1 MSSTTYHARQN
12 PSRARDLNP
21 GYTSRAVTLYLIKPP
36 FISIRCFIRY
46 NERLPFMENAVIL
59 GRIQMEMFIPVQI
72 FRKKQ

>member
-1 MSSTTYHARQN
+1 MSSTTYHPRQN
-12 PSRARDLNP
+12 PSRARVLNL

-59 GRIQMEMFIPVQI
+59 GRIQMEMFIPVEI

>member
-1 MSSTTYHARQN
+1 MSSTTYHPRQN
-12 PSRARDLNP
+12 PSRARVLNP

-59 GRIQMEMFIPVQI
+59 GRIQMEMFIPVEI